1 MSQNAAVAITFDD
14 NNQIR
19 VLEADKY
26 KETENLKNESLSFL
40 KKIVNFNETV
50 EGVIDVLNTQAH
62 RIENEKLKSVG
73 VRNKIEGE
81 SESRKRK
88 AQELQSLINEKK
100 MELERLQTEYELL
113 LKVTAGQK
121 LLIDKLTNNE
131 S

>member
-1 MSQNAAVAITFDD
+1 M
-14 NNQIR
+14 
-19 VLEADKY
+19 
-26 KETENLKNESLSFL
+26 
-40 KKIVNFNETV
+40 
-50 EGVIDVLNTQAH
+50 
-62 RIENEKLKSVG
+62 G

-88 AQELQSLINEKK
+88 AQELQSLLNEKK

-113 LKVTAGQK
+113 LKVTAEQK